1 VRSRMVR
8 VCAPLAVLVAL
19 LLMPAP
25 AAQAQQPGKVPR
37 IGVLTFTQLTAPVQ
51 ESLRQGL
58 RDHGY
63 VDGQNI
69 HIEWRAAEGRPE
81 RAKAIAAELVQ
92 LNVDVIVANLTPAVQ
107 AAKEATSTI
116 PIVMAS
122 AGNPVGTGFVK
133 SLSRPGGNIT
143 GLTGISAELAGKRVE
158 LLRELVPG
166 LTRVGFLVNG
176 SNPFAKSL
184 IEETRAAAKRVGV
197 EIQII
202 DVRRSADV
210 EPAFAGLKVQRAGGV
225 IVDAALTAWRA
236 AELARQHRLPSI
248 SNQRPFVEAGG
259 LLFHGAE
266 ASDVQRRAAGYV
278 ARILK
283 GASPADLPV
292 EQPTKFELIINLRT
306 AKALG
311 LTVAQPLLLQATE
324 TLE

>member
-1 VRSRMVR
+1 VRHSTLRTGT
-8 VCAPLAVLVAL
+8 PLAIVFAL
-19 LLMPAP
+19 LLGAVS
-25 AAQAQQPGKVPR
+25 AVQAQPPEQTPR

-63 VDGQNI
+63 VEGQNLR
-69 HIEWRAAEGRPE
+69 IEWRAAEGRPE
-81 RAKAIAAELVQ
+81 RAKAQAAELVQ
-92 LNVDVIVANLTPAVQ
+92 LKVDVIVANLTPAVQ
-107 AAKEATSTI
+107 AAKEATGTI

-158 LLRELVPG
+158 LLRELIPG

-184 IEETRAAAKRVGV
+184 IEETRAAAKRAGV
-197 EIQII
+197 ELQII
-202 DVRRSADV
+202 DVRRAADI
-210 EPAFAGLKVQRAGGV
+210 EPAFAALKMQRTGGV
-225 IVDAALTAWRA
+225 IVDAALTSWKA
-236 AELARQHRLPSI
+236 AELGLQYRVPSI
-248 SNQRPFVEAGG
+248 SNQRHFVEAGG
-259 LLFHGAE
+259 LMFHGAE

-283 GASPADLPV
+283 GASPAELPV
-292 EQPTKFELIINLRT
+292 EQPTKFELVLNLRT

-311 LTVAQPLLLQATE
+311 LTIAQPLLVRATE